1 MTTFPKSQKIIDI
14 FVSSL
19 TGQFSDINKTEVLRF
34 IFNGQKYMVYFKCIS
49 YAGNP
54 YPRNTT
60 RAQLPQRSEFSLLEK
75 DERFLFLGYD
85 VDNDLFVCW
94 DPIKAR
100 SRLNKKSYVSFFCR
114 QNIQD
119 TVEEGNI
126 TEAKLTNGDVYV
138 LFKRKDIARFFE
150 MIEAHFPELNQSMS
164 NSVSTPD
171 LMDCDISNS
180 EVEGLLYDVRDDVM
194 VQALIDELLKEEKSR
209 LTIVSECSNTFGKVY
224 PAMYFK
230 EWDAVIKKYLTE
242 KRAT

>member
-1 MTTFPKSQKIIDI
+1 MTTFPKSQKLIDI

-34 IFNGQKYMVYFKCIS
+34 AFNGQKYMVYFKCVS

-54 YPRNTT
+54 YPQNTT
-60 RAQLPQRSEFSLLEK
+60 RAQLPQRREFSLLEK

-94 DPIKAR
+94 DPVKAR

-119 TVEEGNI
+119 AVEEGNV

-138 LFKRKDIARFFE
+138 LFKRKDTVRFFE
-150 MIEAHFPELNQSMS
+150 MIEAHFPELNQSIS
-164 NSVSTPD
+164 NSDSTLD
-171 LMDCDISNS
+171 LTDNDISNS
-180 EVEGLLYDVRDDVM
+180 EVEGLLCDVRDDVM
-194 VQALIDELLKEEKSR
+194 VQALIDELLKEENGR
-209 LTIVSECSNTFGKVY
+209 LTIVSVCSNTFGKTY

-230 EWDAVIKKYLTE
+230 EWDAIVKKYIDGKCT
-242 KRAT
+242 

>member
-1 MTTFPKSQKIIDI
+1 MTTFPKSQKLIDI

-19 TGQFSDINKTEVLRF
+19 TDQFSKIKKTEVLRF
-34 IFNGQKYMVYFKCIS
+34 IFNDQKYMVYFKCVS

-54 YPRNTT
+54 YPQNTT
-60 RAQLPQRSEFSLLEK
+60 RAQLPQRREFSFLEN

-85 VDNDLFVCW
+85 IDNDLFVCW
-94 DPIKAR
+94 DPVKAR

-119 TVEEGNI
+119 SVKDGNI

-138 LFKRKDIARFFE
+138 LFKRKDTARFFE
-150 MIEAHFPELNQSMS
+150 MIEAHFPELNQSIS
-164 NSVSTPD
+164 NSGSTID
-171 LMDCDISNS
+171 LMDNDVSNS

-194 VQALIDELLKEEKSR
+194 VQALIDELLKEENSR
-209 LTIVSECSNTFGKVY
+209 LTIVSECSNTFGKTY

-230 EWDAVIKKYLTE
+230 EWDAIIKNYISHKNI
-242 KRAT
+242 